1 MAADLLTLAVDAHGG
16 LERWNQ
22 LTSVRGR
29 FAIDGAIWGFK
40 GVPGALADITV
51 DLDLHT
57 ERVTLD
63 PVAGADTHT
72 VLADGRLKLVASSGE
87 VVQSIDDPKA
97 AMAALAYDAPWSA
110 LDAAYFAS
118 EAWWTYLTA
127 PFLFTRPGFRVEE
140 VEPFIEDGVSYRTLE
155 VDFPDDVD
163 SHTAEQ
169 FFHFHDNGLLFRH
182 TYTVDILDGATGANY
197 PSQWTTIDGIAVP
210 TVRRIY
216 GYDDDRQ
223 KVPDPVLVSIDISD
237 LRFR

>member
-1 MAADLLTLAVDAHGG
+1 MSDLLTLAVDAHGG

-22 LTSVRGR
+22 LTSVEGR
-29 FAIDGAIWGFK
+29 FAIGGAIWGFK

-51 DLDLHT
+51 ALDLHA

-72 VLADGRLKLVASSGE
+72 VFADGRLELRSTSGD
-87 VVQSIDDPKA
+87 VVEAVDDPKD
-97 AMAALAYDAPWSA
+97 AMARLAYDAPWSA

-127 PFLFTRPGFRVEE
+127 PFLFTYPGFRAEE
-140 VEPFIEDGVSYRTLE
+140 VEPFIEDGIAYRTLE
-155 VDFPDDVD
+155 VSFPDDVD
-163 SHTAEQ
+163 SHTARQ
-169 FFHFHDNGLLFRH
+169 YFHFDTTGLLFRH

-197 PSQWTTIDGIAVP
+197 PSQWETIDGIAVP
-210 TVRRIY
+210 MVRRIY

-223 KVPDPVLVSIDISD
+223 KIPEPVLVSIDISE